1 MEVSREVLR
10 EVVAKAVRDPAAH
23 RDLTLTYQ
31 RGHELSGITR
41 FELRA
46 DGRYTLTTEDRRRQR
61 TASEGELDPEQRDAI
76 LAAIEESGLLD
87 VPSSTRNIG
96 DDEQPI
102 IVELRYDDSEHRL
115 RIWAGDARANP
126 GFHRFETI
134 LLGVL
139 RNLPDGEAARRS
151 P

>member
-1 MEVSREVLR
+1 MEASTEVLR
-10 EVVAKAVRDPAAH
+10 EVVAKALRDPAAH

-61 TASEGELDPEQRDAI
+61 VVSPGQLDSEQRDAI

-102 IVELRYDDSEHRL
+102 LVDLRYDDAEHRL
-115 RIWAGDARANP
+115 RIWAGDASANP

-134 LLGVL
+134 LRGVL
-139 RNLPDGEAARRS
+139 RDLSDGEAARRA
-151 P
+151 